1 LVAAGLPND
10 EVRTFTSYSL
20 RRFLPSVAEVVRT
33 PPEVARHLGNRSE
46 SVFQSHH
53 QGEPMHMSQLY
64 ADDFFLT
71 AARTKSLLP
80 GVVVASSRLHG
91 SDASLQKV
99 RSDGWTWARVLQELV
114 SHNACTKAGPSKAQL
129 ASEADKGCGSDWDGF
144 SLSSDTASSSS
155 SLASDHDLSWFRLP
169 RGVAHLVKDRSQAL
183 SLSFSRSLLRLR
195 CVLNLRHAPTNKCN
209 ADLPHDLRPVYTSL
223 K

>member
-1 LVAAGLPND
+1 MPDRMSNRMSEDMSDRMPEDLP
-10 EVRTFTSYSL
+10 VRKCINVMVGIT
-20 RRFLPSVAEVVRT
+20 
-33 PPEVARHLGNRSE
+33 RSK
-46 SVFQSHH
+46 VI
-53 QGEPMHMSQLY
+53 
-64 ADDFFLT
+64 LT

-80 GVVVASSRLHG
+80 GVVVASIRLHG

-183 SLSFSRSLLRLR
+183 SLSLSLSLALFS
-195 CVLNLRHAPTNKCN
+195 VP
-209 ADLPHDLRPVYTSL
+209 DVF
-223 K
+223 